1 MYYLRIKKIDENLKL
16 VMVGM
21 YEASTDKWIKWV
33 KINEATIEL
42 LTSNQIYFNIVDGVP
57 VPCKH

>member
-1 MYYLRIKKIDENLKL
+1 
-16 VMVGM
+16 MVGM